1 MQAFFRSIEIF
12 NSNLINWSVEEPSTV
27 AAAEK
32 KISQAMETYLFY
44 IDKLKNWLIGHGINA
59 GLADFFKMLIVFAA
73 IIGLA
78 FFADFVVKRII
89 LAIVYR
95 VAKRTETVL
104 DDILVEQKVFHRL
117 ALFAPAL
124 VIFYTIKL
132 PLSEYPGLLKFL
144 QDTTQAAMIVIG
156 LMTLLAFTNSLQEMY
171 KTFPVSKNHSIKGY
185 LQVIKIILYLFAVIF
200 IISAYI
206 DQSPASL
213 LAGLGA
219 MTAVLMFVFKDT
231 ILGLVASIQLSV
243 NDMLRPGDWIEMPSR
258 KADGTVLDIS
268 LTTIKVQNWDKTIT
282 TIPTYS
288 LIADSFTN
296 WRGME
301 EAEGRR
307 LKRSINIDMK
317 SVKFYSDKMLEKL
330 SKNPIIAKNLD
341 VKKYVMETQE
351 SEAPEHRTLTNL
363 GVFRA
368 YMESY
373 LKNMPIIHDEM
384 TQLVHYLQPNEN
396 GLPLE
401 IVAFSK
407 EKAGKPFE
415 IIQCEMFDHI
425 LAVLPEFELK
435 VFQRP
440 TGEDFQR

>member
-1 MQAFFRSIEIF
+1 MQLLF
-12 NSNLINWSVEEPSTV
+12 NSLVNMAAGLFNWFVAEPSSV
-27 AAAEK
+27 VAAEK
-32 KISQAMETYLFY
+32 KLSQALQTYLFY
-44 IDKLKNWLIGHGINA
+44 ADMLRNWLIQHGINA
-59 GLADFFKMLIVFAA
+59 GLADMFKMIIVFAL

-78 FFADFVVKRII
+78 FLADFIVKRII

-95 VAKRTETVL
+95 IAKRTETVL
-104 DDILVEQKVFHRL
+104 DDILVEKKVFHRL

-124 VIFYTIKL
+124 VIFYTIGL
-132 PLSEYPGLLKFL
+132 PLAEFPGLLKFL
-144 QDTTQAAMIVIG
+144 QDTTQASMIVIG
-156 LMTLLAFTNSLQEMY
+156 LMTLLAFVNALQEMY
-171 KTFPVSKNHSIKGY
+171 LTLPVSKNHSIKGY
-185 LQVIKIILYLFAVIF
+185 LQVLKIILYLFATIF

-206 DQSPASL
+206 DEPPTKL
-213 LAGLGA
+213 LTGLGA
-219 MTAVLMFVFKDT
+219 MTAVIMFVFKDT

-307 LKRSINIDMK
+307 IKKAIHIDMK

-330 SKNPIIAKNLD
+330 SKNPIIAKNFD
-341 VKKYVMETQE
+341 VRGFVSQAQE

-368 YMESY
+368 YMENY
-373 LKNMPIIHDEM
+373 LKNIPVIHDEM
-384 TQLVHYLQPNEN
+384 TLLVHYLQPTEN

-415 IIQCEMFDHI
+415 MLQCQIFDHI